1 MKQSWIVA
9 LLQFVGGDV
18 SRDGRRPAGGDG
30 DLSKD
35 VENFPSQSVDLEVD
49 R

>member
-1 MKQSWIVA
+1 MEQSWIVA
-9 LLQFVGGDV
+9 LLQFVGSDV
-18 SRDGRRPAGGDG
+18 SRDGRWPAGGDG

-35 VENFPSQSVDLEVD
+35 VEDFTGQSVDLEVD